1 MTMLA
6 FCLGVLFGGVLG
18 AIGMYL
24 IIKETRMDLNMIED
38 EPANQEANNDIDF
51 PNMEYH
57 PENLR
62 KTSAKEIKY
71 GRF

>member
-1 MTMLA
+1 MIFLS
-6 FCLGVLFGGVLG
+6 FCVGVLTGGVLG

-24 IIKETRMDLNMIED
+24 LIKETRIDLNMIES
-38 EPANQEANNDIDF
+38 EPEKQEANNDIDF